1 MFIIDNPQLCL
12 YSFINPDAIYFTLIL
27 NQNRQGQAYK
37 CKLVLNYDLLNNLP
51 EGKSQNHSIFSTPFT
66 FAYTYI
72 KNRMLAKCVFSWK
85 GKFSKHKS
93 DFSTFQFQP
102 EIVTARN
109 AKDTKD

>member
-51 EGKSQNHSIFSTPFT
+51 EGKSQNHSIFLHRSRLHTPTSKPYARKMRIF
-66 FAYTYI
+66 
-72 KNRMLAKCVFSWK
+72 LE
-85 GKFSKHKS
+85 GKIFK
-93 DFSTFQFQP
+93 T
-102 EIVTARN
+102 
-109 AKDTKD
+109 